1 MDDAT
6 RLVQDLQDKLAEL
19 DTEVSAYQ
27 RDLLARFRRYMD
39 ARLQHVPDDVAH
51 QVVRAIAE
59 SMASFPSLNPLPP
72 PRTGAIAPTPPRPV
86 EPHHMPSNGKARSKG
101 AGHIEQDKLR
111 SEEAECFAAK
121 LKLDQMQ
128 SATMEHIEET
138 GQNLSAAATGR
149 AEDDSLAYDGP
160 SLLDIEGEE
169 DTLPKPKKVSST
181 QALQALTRSPLDE
194 GTVWTVVNPDPAE
207 PRMTTPVNGQ
217 TGQTGNQASSAT
229 TWAPATSPAEAP
241 KKPIPS
247 DEDRPE
253 VELVEDV
260 FEYEAEDE
268 GSTVPEK
275 TKYLPTEGLELDPP
289 MDLPAQP
296 AASTSQPRPVPPPR
310 SAVSAPA
317 METATGS
324 ANMVGRSVGS
334 YKGRSFNIPS
344 IKDPRLYDE
353 IANMENVHFFVGSID
368 GKSGAEAANMN
379 SYRAMTSGAPSSTP
393 RSFAERL
400 MSEDIIELRENGWIN
415 DGSHGV
421 GARADADDA
430 LPDVAEESE
439 SESDDGGL
447 IDTTSNTGP
456 MDGFGPS
463 RRAALLRRQRK
474 ESRALRAL
482 MRSHYQALEE
492 DDEPI
497 SPAAAE
503 DAEST
508 RREA

>member
-72 PRTGAIAPTPPRPV
+72 P
-86 EPHHMPSNGKARSKG
+86 H
-101 AGHIEQDKLR
+101 
-111 SEEAECFAAK
+111 
-121 LKLDQMQ
+121 
-128 SATMEHIEET
+128 
-138 GQNLSAAATGR
+138 
-149 AEDDSLAYDGP
+149 
-160 SLLDIEGEE
+160 
-169 DTLPKPKKVSST
+169 
-181 QALQALTRSPLDE
+181 
-194 GTVWTVVNPDPAE
+194 
-207 PRMTTPVNGQ
+207 
-217 TGQTGNQASSAT
+217 
-229 TWAPATSPAEAP
+229 
-241 KKPIPS
+241 
-247 DEDRPE
+247 EDRPE